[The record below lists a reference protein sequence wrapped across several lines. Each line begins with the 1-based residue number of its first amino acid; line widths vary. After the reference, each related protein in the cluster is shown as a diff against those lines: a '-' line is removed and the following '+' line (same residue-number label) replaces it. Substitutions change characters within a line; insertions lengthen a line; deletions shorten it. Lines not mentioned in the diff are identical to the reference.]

1 MLVCTTGTNACPT
14 KLALLLWS
22 AVTLELNIDEKGEVG
37 SRLSSLAGAVLRE
50 RQGRFDKS
58 QAELVGDSAR
68 LD

>member
-1 MLVCTTGTNACPT
+1 MLVGPDSLCCSGLLSLWNSTLT
-14 KLALLLWS
+14 KR
-22 AVTLELNIDEKGEVG
+22 GEVG

-58 QAELVGDSAR
+58 QAELVGDSER

>member
-1 MLVCTTGTNACPT
+1 MRPRRVGRAGVRVCQPRVQ
-14 KLALLLWS
+14 
-22 AVTLELNIDEKGEVG
+22 VTFCKRRKGEVG

>member
-1 MLVCTTGTNACPT
+1 MLVCTTGTNACRT
-14 KLALLLWS
+14 KPALLLWS
-22 AVTLELNIDEKGEVG
+22 AVTLEKGEVG

-58 QAELVGDSAR
+58 QAKLVGDSAR